1 MTDKYAGQSPQERH
15 SNEIEDQWRFDQVA
29 GTNATRLTFD
39 EARELLELPLEQRPR
54 VYCLWNAQIVRAH
67 SVQKLIQ
74 YWPATFIW
82 TKTTT
87 IHDMVRRA

>member
-1 MTDKYAGQSPQERH
+1 MGTFEK
-15 SNEIEDQWRFDQVA
+15 VA

-39 EARELLELPLEQRPR
+39 EARELLEAPPEHRPR
-54 VYCLWNAQIVRAH
+54 VYVLWDGQIVRAH

-74 YWPATFIW
+74 YWPAEFIW

-87 IHDMVRRA
+87 IQDMVRRA